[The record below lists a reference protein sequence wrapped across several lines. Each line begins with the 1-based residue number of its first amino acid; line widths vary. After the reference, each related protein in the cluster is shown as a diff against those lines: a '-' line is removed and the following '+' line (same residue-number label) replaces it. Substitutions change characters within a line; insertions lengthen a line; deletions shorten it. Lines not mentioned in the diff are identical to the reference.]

1 MDQAITR
8 KYNEVSPTVRIDHGN
23 VSVDLYKKKP
33 YEATGLAHKAPRIY
47 NASFRITYLL

>member
-23 VSVDLYKKKP
+23 VSVDLYQKKRPMKQL
-33 YEATGLAHKAPRIY
+33 G
-47 NASFRITYLL
+47 